1 MERLQDVSPL
11 PKQSRNAVATV
22 PATIFLP
29 SACLPGHQNERFMAR
44 RSRPRQ
50 TRSFQENSFVI
61 PSFITVPFT
70 KEGFTEDSCSQ
81 RYSEY
86 SDEILGAP
94 NVSLFSN
101 NIQTRW
107 EERGHGLTT
116 KSHPTVLPN
125 GEASYQLPPTPP
137 TPPSRKASNP
147 DLFGD
152 APESTLCDP
161 TPPKMPRR
169 LPHRSPRRRHSDQR
183 SDCFGW
189 RLPSE
194 NPCSKQLL
202 TEPLIII

>member
-1 MERLQDVSPL
+1 MNLQLPQPKERLQDVSPL

-29 SACLPGHQNERFMAR
+29 SACLAGHQNERLMAR

-61 PSFITVPFT
+61 PSFITVPFI
-70 KEGFTEDSCSQ
+70 KESFTEDSCSQ

-94 NVSLFSN
+94 ADNLFSN

-107 EERGHGLTT
+107 EEQGHGLTT
-116 KSHPTVLPN
+116 KSHPTVPPN

-137 TPPSRKASNP
+137 SRKASIP

-152 APESTLCDP
+152 APECTLCDP

-169 LPHRSPRRRHSDQR
+169 LPPRSPRRRHSDAIVSAGGSPPKIPVR
-183 SDCFGW
+183 SSCW
-189 RLPSE
+189 RSP
-194 NPCSKQLL
+194 
-202 TEPLIII
+202 